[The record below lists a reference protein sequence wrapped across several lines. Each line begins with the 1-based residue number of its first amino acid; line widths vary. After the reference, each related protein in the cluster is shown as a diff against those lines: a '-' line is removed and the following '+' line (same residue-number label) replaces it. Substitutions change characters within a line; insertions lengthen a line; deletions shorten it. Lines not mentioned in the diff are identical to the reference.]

1 MNYTRER
8 KIIIMMHNDKIE
20 EKLKTLPD
28 NPGVYLMKNSNGKII
43 YVGKAVVL
51 KNRVRQYFR
60 KTEKTARI
68 EKMVSLIHDFEY
80 IITDTE
86 DEALILECNLIKKYK
101 PKFNV
106 LLKDDK
112 TYPYIKVGEKNGRP
126 LIQLT
131 RNLVKDGSKYYG
143 PYPSVWSA
151 KEMIKYIKDIY
162 MSILNRPF
170 LDETLKNEEKE
181 KIYQE
186 IECYLGNIDKDIK
199 KLKEQMEKASDN
211 QEFERAIELRDR
223 ITNLERA
230 GKKQK
235 VSNFLHKSIDV
246 IGIAGNN
253 LETHLTIFEVRGS
266 NLDNKKTIILKDTE
280 DIEQEEII
288 ENYIMQT
295 YGASDNTLDIPEK
308 IMVKQILPHHNSL
321 EKIISEKIGNK
332 VEIIVPKKGE
342 KLKFVELAEQN
353 SQISLKNST
362 RNEEIILNELKQL
375 LSLKDIPR
383 RIEMY
388 DISNISGDYTVAGIA
403 TLINGKIS
411 KKDFRKFN
419 IKETIGQND
428 FASMKEIITRR
439 LKHTL
444 DGKIG
449 LRKYSRYDNSRWW
462 KRSAY

>member
-60 KTEKTARI
+60 KTDKTARI
-68 EKMVSLIHDFEY
+68 ENMVNLIDDFEY

-86 DEALILECNLIKKYK
+86 DEALILECTLIKKYK

-170 LDETLKNEEKE
+170 LDESLKKEEKE

-186 IECYLGNIDKDIK
+186 IK
-199 KLKEQMEKASDN
+199 
-211 QEFERAIELRDR
+211 R
-223 ITNLERA
+223 
-230 GKKQK
+230 
-235 VSNFLHKSIDV
+235 V
-246 IGIAGNN
+246 
-253 LETHLTIFEVRGS
+253 
-266 NLDNKKTIILKDTE
+266 
-280 DIEQEEII
+280 
-288 ENYIMQT
+288 
-295 YGASDNTLDIPEK
+295 
-308 IMVKQILPHHNSL
+308 
-321 EKIISEKIGNK
+321 
-332 VEIIVPKKGE
+332 
-342 KLKFVELAEQN
+342 
-353 SQISLKNST
+353 
-362 RNEEIILNELKQL
+362 
-375 LSLKDIPR
+375 LS
-383 RIEMY
+383 
-388 DISNISGDYTVAGIA
+388 
-403 TLINGKIS
+403 
-411 KKDFRKFN
+411 
-419 IKETIGQND
+419 
-428 FASMKEIITRR
+428 
-439 LKHTL
+439 
-444 DGKIG
+444 
-449 LRKYSRYDNSRWW
+449 RKY
-462 KRSAY
+462 

>member
-86 DEALILECNLIKKYK
+86 DEALILEFNLIKKYK

-186 IECYLGNIDKDIK
+186 IK
-199 KLKEQMEKASDN
+199 
-211 QEFERAIELRDR
+211 R
-223 ITNLERA
+223 
-230 GKKQK
+230 
-235 VSNFLHKSIDV
+235 V
-246 IGIAGNN
+246 
-253 LETHLTIFEVRGS
+253 
-266 NLDNKKTIILKDTE
+266 
-280 DIEQEEII
+280 
-288 ENYIMQT
+288 
-295 YGASDNTLDIPEK
+295 
-308 IMVKQILPHHNSL
+308 
-321 EKIISEKIGNK
+321 
-332 VEIIVPKKGE
+332 
-342 KLKFVELAEQN
+342 
-353 SQISLKNST
+353 
-362 RNEEIILNELKQL
+362 
-375 LSLKDIPR
+375 LS
-383 RIEMY
+383 
-388 DISNISGDYTVAGIA
+388 
-403 TLINGKIS
+403 
-411 KKDFRKFN
+411 
-419 IKETIGQND
+419 
-428 FASMKEIITRR
+428 
-439 LKHTL
+439 
-444 DGKIG
+444 
-449 LRKYSRYDNSRWW
+449 RKYR
-462 KRSAY
+462 

>member
-186 IECYLGNIDKDIK
+186 IK
-199 KLKEQMEKASDN
+199 
-211 QEFERAIELRDR
+211 RA
-223 ITNLERA
+223 
-230 GKKQK
+230 
-235 VSNFLHKSIDV
+235 
-246 IGIAGNN
+246 
-253 LETHLTIFEVRGS
+253 
-266 NLDNKKTIILKDTE
+266 
-280 DIEQEEII
+280 
-288 ENYIMQT
+288 
-295 YGASDNTLDIPEK
+295 
-308 IMVKQILPHHNSL
+308 
-321 EKIISEKIGNK
+321 
-332 VEIIVPKKGE
+332 
-342 KLKFVELAEQN
+342 
-353 SQISLKNST
+353 
-362 RNEEIILNELKQL
+362 
-375 LSLKDIPR
+375 LS
-383 RIEMY
+383 
-388 DISNISGDYTVAGIA
+388 
-403 TLINGKIS
+403 
-411 KKDFRKFN
+411 
-419 IKETIGQND
+419 
-428 FASMKEIITRR
+428 
-439 LKHTL
+439 
-444 DGKIG
+444 
-449 LRKYSRYDNSRWW
+449 RKYR
-462 KRSAY
+462 

>member
-170 LDETLKNEEKE
+170 LDENLKNEEKE

-186 IECYLGNIDKDIK
+186 IK
-199 KLKEQMEKASDN
+199 
-211 QEFERAIELRDR
+211 R
-223 ITNLERA
+223 
-230 GKKQK
+230 
-235 VSNFLHKSIDV
+235 V
-246 IGIAGNN
+246 
-253 LETHLTIFEVRGS
+253 
-266 NLDNKKTIILKDTE
+266 
-280 DIEQEEII
+280 
-288 ENYIMQT
+288 
-295 YGASDNTLDIPEK
+295 
-308 IMVKQILPHHNSL
+308 
-321 EKIISEKIGNK
+321 
-332 VEIIVPKKGE
+332 
-342 KLKFVELAEQN
+342 
-353 SQISLKNST
+353 
-362 RNEEIILNELKQL
+362 
-375 LSLKDIPR
+375 LSR
-383 RIEMY
+383 
-388 DISNISGDYTVAGIA
+388 
-403 TLINGKIS
+403 
-411 KKDFRKFN
+411 
-419 IKETIGQND
+419 
-428 FASMKEIITRR
+428 
-439 LKHTL
+439 
-444 DGKIG
+444 
-449 LRKYSRYDNSRWW
+449 
-462 KRSAY
+462 

>member
-1 MNYTRER
+1 MNYIRER

-20 EKLKTLPD
+20 EKLSTLPE

-43 YVGKAVVL
+43 YVGKAVIL

-112 TYPYIKVGEKNGRP
+112 TYPYIKVGEKNGKP
-126 LIQLT
+126 IIQLT

-186 IECYLGNIDKDIK
+186 IK
-199 KLKEQMEKASDN
+199 
-211 QEFERAIELRDR
+211 R
-223 ITNLERA
+223 
-230 GKKQK
+230 
-235 VSNFLHKSIDV
+235 V
-246 IGIAGNN
+246 
-253 LETHLTIFEVRGS
+253 
-266 NLDNKKTIILKDTE
+266 
-280 DIEQEEII
+280 
-288 ENYIMQT
+288 
-295 YGASDNTLDIPEK
+295 
-308 IMVKQILPHHNSL
+308 
-321 EKIISEKIGNK
+321 
-332 VEIIVPKKGE
+332 
-342 KLKFVELAEQN
+342 
-353 SQISLKNST
+353 
-362 RNEEIILNELKQL
+362 
-375 LSLKDIPR
+375 LS
-383 RIEMY
+383 
-388 DISNISGDYTVAGIA
+388 
-403 TLINGKIS
+403 
-411 KKDFRKFN
+411 
-419 IKETIGQND
+419 
-428 FASMKEIITRR
+428 
-439 LKHTL
+439 
-444 DGKIG
+444 
-449 LRKYSRYDNSRWW
+449 RKYR
-462 KRSAY
+462 

>member
-60 KTEKTARI
+60 KTDKTARI
-68 EKMVSLIHDFEY
+68 ENMVSLIDDFEY

-86 DEALILECNLIKKYK
+86 DEALILECTLIKKYK

-186 IECYLGNIDKDIK
+186 IK
-199 KLKEQMEKASDN
+199 
-211 QEFERAIELRDR
+211 R
-223 ITNLERA
+223 
-230 GKKQK
+230 
-235 VSNFLHKSIDV
+235 V
-246 IGIAGNN
+246 
-253 LETHLTIFEVRGS
+253 
-266 NLDNKKTIILKDTE
+266 
-280 DIEQEEII
+280 
-288 ENYIMQT
+288 
-295 YGASDNTLDIPEK
+295 
-308 IMVKQILPHHNSL
+308 
-321 EKIISEKIGNK
+321 
-332 VEIIVPKKGE
+332 
-342 KLKFVELAEQN
+342 
-353 SQISLKNST
+353 
-362 RNEEIILNELKQL
+362 
-375 LSLKDIPR
+375 LS
-383 RIEMY
+383 
-388 DISNISGDYTVAGIA
+388 
-403 TLINGKIS
+403 
-411 KKDFRKFN
+411 
-419 IKETIGQND
+419 
-428 FASMKEIITRR
+428 
-439 LKHTL
+439 
-444 DGKIG
+444 
-449 LRKYSRYDNSRWW
+449 RKYR
-462 KRSAY
+462 

>member
-1 MNYTRER
+1 MNYIRER
-8 KIIIMMHNDKIE
+8 KTIIMMHNDKIE
-20 EKLKTLPD
+20 EKLSTLPE

-181 KIYQE
+181 KIY
-186 IECYLGNIDKDIK
+186 
-199 KLKEQMEKASDN
+199 
-211 QEFERAIELRDR
+211 
-223 ITNLERA
+223 
-230 GKKQK
+230 
-235 VSNFLHKSIDV
+235 
-246 IGIAGNN
+246 
-253 LETHLTIFEVRGS
+253 
-266 NLDNKKTIILKDTE
+266 
-280 DIEQEEII
+280 
-288 ENYIMQT
+288 
-295 YGASDNTLDIPEK
+295 
-308 IMVKQILPHHNSL
+308 
-321 EKIISEKIGNK
+321 
-332 VEIIVPKKGE
+332 
-342 KLKFVELAEQN
+342 
-353 SQISLKNST
+353 
-362 RNEEIILNELKQL
+362 
-375 LSLKDIPR
+375 
-383 RIEMY
+383 
-388 DISNISGDYTVAGIA
+388 
-403 TLINGKIS
+403 
-411 KKDFRKFN
+411 
-419 IKETIGQND
+419 
-428 FASMKEIITRR
+428 KEIKRV
-439 LKHTL
+439 LS
-444 DGKIG
+444 
-449 LRKYSRYDNSRWW
+449 RKY
-462 KRSAY
+462 

>member
-20 EKLKTLPD
+20 EKLSTLPE

-43 YVGKAVVL
+43 YVGKAVIL

-112 TYPYIKVGEKNGRP
+112 TYPYIKVGEKNGKP
-126 LIQLT
+126 IIQLT

-186 IECYLGNIDKDIK
+186 IK
-199 KLKEQMEKASDN
+199 
-211 QEFERAIELRDR
+211 R
-223 ITNLERA
+223 
-230 GKKQK
+230 
-235 VSNFLHKSIDV
+235 V
-246 IGIAGNN
+246 
-253 LETHLTIFEVRGS
+253 
-266 NLDNKKTIILKDTE
+266 
-280 DIEQEEII
+280 
-288 ENYIMQT
+288 
-295 YGASDNTLDIPEK
+295 
-308 IMVKQILPHHNSL
+308 
-321 EKIISEKIGNK
+321 
-332 VEIIVPKKGE
+332 
-342 KLKFVELAEQN
+342 
-353 SQISLKNST
+353 
-362 RNEEIILNELKQL
+362 
-375 LSLKDIPR
+375 LS
-383 RIEMY
+383 
-388 DISNISGDYTVAGIA
+388 
-403 TLINGKIS
+403 
-411 KKDFRKFN
+411 
-419 IKETIGQND
+419 
-428 FASMKEIITRR
+428 
-439 LKHTL
+439 
-444 DGKIG
+444 
-449 LRKYSRYDNSRWW
+449 RKYR
-462 KRSAY
+462 

>member
-1 MNYTRER
+1 MNYIRER

-60 KTEKTARI
+60 KTDKTARI
-68 EKMVSLIHDFEY
+68 ENMVSLIDDFEY

-86 DEALILECNLIKKYK
+86 DEALILECTLIKKYK

-170 LDETLKNEEKE
+170 LDESLKKEEKE

-186 IECYLGNIDKDIK
+186 IK
-199 KLKEQMEKASDN
+199 
-211 QEFERAIELRDR
+211 R
-223 ITNLERA
+223 
-230 GKKQK
+230 
-235 VSNFLHKSIDV
+235 V
-246 IGIAGNN
+246 
-253 LETHLTIFEVRGS
+253 
-266 NLDNKKTIILKDTE
+266 
-280 DIEQEEII
+280 
-288 ENYIMQT
+288 
-295 YGASDNTLDIPEK
+295 
-308 IMVKQILPHHNSL
+308 
-321 EKIISEKIGNK
+321 
-332 VEIIVPKKGE
+332 
-342 KLKFVELAEQN
+342 
-353 SQISLKNST
+353 
-362 RNEEIILNELKQL
+362 
-375 LSLKDIPR
+375 LS
-383 RIEMY
+383 
-388 DISNISGDYTVAGIA
+388 
-403 TLINGKIS
+403 
-411 KKDFRKFN
+411 
-419 IKETIGQND
+419 
-428 FASMKEIITRR
+428 
-439 LKHTL
+439 
-444 DGKIG
+444 
-449 LRKYSRYDNSRWW
+449 RKY
-462 KRSAY
+462 

>member
-20 EKLKTLPD
+20 EKLSTLPE

-43 YVGKAVVL
+43 YVGKAVIL

-60 KTEKTARI
+60 KNEKTVRI

-112 TYPYIKVGEKNGRP
+112 TYPYIKVGEKNGKP
-126 LIQLT
+126 IIQLT

-186 IECYLGNIDKDIK
+186 IK
-199 KLKEQMEKASDN
+199 
-211 QEFERAIELRDR
+211 R
-223 ITNLERA
+223 
-230 GKKQK
+230 
-235 VSNFLHKSIDV
+235 V
-246 IGIAGNN
+246 
-253 LETHLTIFEVRGS
+253 
-266 NLDNKKTIILKDTE
+266 
-280 DIEQEEII
+280 
-288 ENYIMQT
+288 
-295 YGASDNTLDIPEK
+295 
-308 IMVKQILPHHNSL
+308 
-321 EKIISEKIGNK
+321 
-332 VEIIVPKKGE
+332 
-342 KLKFVELAEQN
+342 
-353 SQISLKNST
+353 
-362 RNEEIILNELKQL
+362 
-375 LSLKDIPR
+375 LS
-383 RIEMY
+383 
-388 DISNISGDYTVAGIA
+388 
-403 TLINGKIS
+403 
-411 KKDFRKFN
+411 
-419 IKETIGQND
+419 
-428 FASMKEIITRR
+428 
-439 LKHTL
+439 
-444 DGKIG
+444 
-449 LRKYSRYDNSRWW
+449 RKYR
-462 KRSAY
+462 

>member
-1 MNYTRER
+1 MNYIRER

-20 EKLKTLPD
+20 EKLSTLPE

-43 YVGKAVVL
+43 YVGKAVIL

-112 TYPYIKVGEKNGRP
+112 TYPYIKVGEKNGKP
-126 LIQLT
+126 IIQLT

-186 IECYLGNIDKDIK
+186 IK
-199 KLKEQMEKASDN
+199 
-211 QEFERAIELRDR
+211 R
-223 ITNLERA
+223 
-230 GKKQK
+230 
-235 VSNFLHKSIDV
+235 V
-246 IGIAGNN
+246 
-253 LETHLTIFEVRGS
+253 
-266 NLDNKKTIILKDTE
+266 
-280 DIEQEEII
+280 
-288 ENYIMQT
+288 
-295 YGASDNTLDIPEK
+295 
-308 IMVKQILPHHNSL
+308 
-321 EKIISEKIGNK
+321 
-332 VEIIVPKKGE
+332 
-342 KLKFVELAEQN
+342 
-353 SQISLKNST
+353 
-362 RNEEIILNELKQL
+362 
-375 LSLKDIPR
+375 LS
-383 RIEMY
+383 
-388 DISNISGDYTVAGIA
+388 
-403 TLINGKIS
+403 
-411 KKDFRKFN
+411 
-419 IKETIGQND
+419 
-428 FASMKEIITRR
+428 
-439 LKHTL
+439 
-444 DGKIG
+444 
-449 LRKYSRYDNSRWW
+449 RKY
-462 KRSAY
+462 

>member
-20 EKLKTLPD
+20 EKLNTLPE

-43 YVGKAVVL
+43 YVGKAVIL

-60 KTEKTARI
+60 KNEKTARI

-112 TYPYIKVGEKNGRP
+112 TYPYIKVGEKNGKP
-126 LIQLT
+126 IIQLT

-186 IECYLGNIDKDIK
+186 IK
-199 KLKEQMEKASDN
+199 
-211 QEFERAIELRDR
+211 R
-223 ITNLERA
+223 
-230 GKKQK
+230 
-235 VSNFLHKSIDV
+235 V
-246 IGIAGNN
+246 
-253 LETHLTIFEVRGS
+253 
-266 NLDNKKTIILKDTE
+266 
-280 DIEQEEII
+280 
-288 ENYIMQT
+288 
-295 YGASDNTLDIPEK
+295 
-308 IMVKQILPHHNSL
+308 
-321 EKIISEKIGNK
+321 
-332 VEIIVPKKGE
+332 
-342 KLKFVELAEQN
+342 
-353 SQISLKNST
+353 
-362 RNEEIILNELKQL
+362 
-375 LSLKDIPR
+375 LS
-383 RIEMY
+383 
-388 DISNISGDYTVAGIA
+388 
-403 TLINGKIS
+403 
-411 KKDFRKFN
+411 
-419 IKETIGQND
+419 
-428 FASMKEIITRR
+428 
-439 LKHTL
+439 
-444 DGKIG
+444 
-449 LRKYSRYDNSRWW
+449 RKYR
-462 KRSAY
+462 

>member
-20 EKLKTLPD
+20 EKLSTLPE

-43 YVGKAVVL
+43 YVGKAVIL

-131 RNLVKDGSKYYG
+131 RNLVKDGNKYYG

-186 IECYLGNIDKDIK
+186 IK
-199 KLKEQMEKASDN
+199 
-211 QEFERAIELRDR
+211 R
-223 ITNLERA
+223 
-230 GKKQK
+230 
-235 VSNFLHKSIDV
+235 V
-246 IGIAGNN
+246 
-253 LETHLTIFEVRGS
+253 
-266 NLDNKKTIILKDTE
+266 
-280 DIEQEEII
+280 
-288 ENYIMQT
+288 
-295 YGASDNTLDIPEK
+295 
-308 IMVKQILPHHNSL
+308 
-321 EKIISEKIGNK
+321 
-332 VEIIVPKKGE
+332 
-342 KLKFVELAEQN
+342 
-353 SQISLKNST
+353 
-362 RNEEIILNELKQL
+362 
-375 LSLKDIPR
+375 LS
-383 RIEMY
+383 
-388 DISNISGDYTVAGIA
+388 
-403 TLINGKIS
+403 
-411 KKDFRKFN
+411 
-419 IKETIGQND
+419 
-428 FASMKEIITRR
+428 
-439 LKHTL
+439 
-444 DGKIG
+444 
-449 LRKYSRYDNSRWW
+449 RKYR
-462 KRSAY
+462 

>member
-1 MNYTRER
+1 
-8 KIIIMMHNDKIE
+8 MHNDKIE

-170 LDETLKNEEKE
+170 LDENLKNEEKE

-186 IECYLGNIDKDIK
+186 IKRVLSRKYRKRYKKIK
-199 KLKEQMEKASDN
+199 
-211 QEFERAIELRDR
+211 RA
-223 ITNLERA
+223 
-230 GKKQK
+230 
-235 VSNFLHKSIDV
+235 
-246 IGIAGNN
+246 
-253 LETHLTIFEVRGS
+253 
-266 NLDNKKTIILKDTE
+266 
-280 DIEQEEII
+280 
-288 ENYIMQT
+288 
-295 YGASDNTLDIPEK
+295 
-308 IMVKQILPHHNSL
+308 
-321 EKIISEKIGNK
+321 
-332 VEIIVPKKGE
+332 
-342 KLKFVELAEQN
+342 
-353 SQISLKNST
+353 
-362 RNEEIILNELKQL
+362 
-375 LSLKDIPR
+375 
-383 RIEMY
+383 
-388 DISNISGDYTVAGIA
+388 
-403 TLINGKIS
+403 
-411 KKDFRKFN
+411 
-419 IKETIGQND
+419 
-428 FASMKEIITRR
+428 
-439 LKHTL
+439 
-444 DGKIG
+444 DGK
-449 LRKYSRYDNSRWW
+449 S
-462 KRSAY
+462 

>member
-1 MNYTRER
+1 MNYIRER

-112 TYPYIKVGEKNGRP
+112 TYPYIKVGEKNGKP
-126 LIQLT
+126 IIQLT

-186 IECYLGNIDKDIK
+186 IK
-199 KLKEQMEKASDN
+199 
-211 QEFERAIELRDR
+211 R
-223 ITNLERA
+223 
-230 GKKQK
+230 
-235 VSNFLHKSIDV
+235 V
-246 IGIAGNN
+246 
-253 LETHLTIFEVRGS
+253 
-266 NLDNKKTIILKDTE
+266 
-280 DIEQEEII
+280 
-288 ENYIMQT
+288 
-295 YGASDNTLDIPEK
+295 
-308 IMVKQILPHHNSL
+308 
-321 EKIISEKIGNK
+321 
-332 VEIIVPKKGE
+332 
-342 KLKFVELAEQN
+342 
-353 SQISLKNST
+353 
-362 RNEEIILNELKQL
+362 
-375 LSLKDIPR
+375 LS
-383 RIEMY
+383 
-388 DISNISGDYTVAGIA
+388 
-403 TLINGKIS
+403 
-411 KKDFRKFN
+411 
-419 IKETIGQND
+419 
-428 FASMKEIITRR
+428 
-439 LKHTL
+439 
-444 DGKIG
+444 
-449 LRKYSRYDNSRWW
+449 RKYR
-462 KRSAY
+462 

>member
-1 MNYTRER
+1 MNYIRER

-20 EKLKTLPD
+20 EKLSTLPE

-181 KIYQE
+181 KIY
-186 IECYLGNIDKDIK
+186 
-199 KLKEQMEKASDN
+199 
-211 QEFERAIELRDR
+211 
-223 ITNLERA
+223 
-230 GKKQK
+230 
-235 VSNFLHKSIDV
+235 
-246 IGIAGNN
+246 
-253 LETHLTIFEVRGS
+253 
-266 NLDNKKTIILKDTE
+266 
-280 DIEQEEII
+280 
-288 ENYIMQT
+288 
-295 YGASDNTLDIPEK
+295 
-308 IMVKQILPHHNSL
+308 
-321 EKIISEKIGNK
+321 
-332 VEIIVPKKGE
+332 
-342 KLKFVELAEQN
+342 
-353 SQISLKNST
+353 
-362 RNEEIILNELKQL
+362 
-375 LSLKDIPR
+375 
-383 RIEMY
+383 
-388 DISNISGDYTVAGIA
+388 
-403 TLINGKIS
+403 
-411 KKDFRKFN
+411 
-419 IKETIGQND
+419 
-428 FASMKEIITRR
+428 KEIKRV
-439 LKHTL
+439 LS
-444 DGKIG
+444 
-449 LRKYSRYDNSRWW
+449 RKY
-462 KRSAY
+462 

>member
-151 KEMIKYIKDIY
+151 KEMIKYIKEIY

-186 IECYLGNIDKDIK
+186 IK
-199 KLKEQMEKASDN
+199 
-211 QEFERAIELRDR
+211 R
-223 ITNLERA
+223 
-230 GKKQK
+230 
-235 VSNFLHKSIDV
+235 V
-246 IGIAGNN
+246 
-253 LETHLTIFEVRGS
+253 
-266 NLDNKKTIILKDTE
+266 
-280 DIEQEEII
+280 
-288 ENYIMQT
+288 
-295 YGASDNTLDIPEK
+295 
-308 IMVKQILPHHNSL
+308 
-321 EKIISEKIGNK
+321 
-332 VEIIVPKKGE
+332 
-342 KLKFVELAEQN
+342 
-353 SQISLKNST
+353 
-362 RNEEIILNELKQL
+362 
-375 LSLKDIPR
+375 LS
-383 RIEMY
+383 
-388 DISNISGDYTVAGIA
+388 
-403 TLINGKIS
+403 
-411 KKDFRKFN
+411 RKH
-419 IKETIGQND
+419 
-428 FASMKEIITRR
+428 R
-439 LKHTL
+439 
-444 DGKIG
+444 
-449 LRKYSRYDNSRWW
+449 
-462 KRSAY
+462 

>member
-8 KIIIMMHNDKIE
+8 KTIIMMHNDKIE

-68 EKMVSLIHDFEY
+68 EKMVSLIRDFEY

-186 IECYLGNIDKDIK
+186 IK
-199 KLKEQMEKASDN
+199 
-211 QEFERAIELRDR
+211 R
-223 ITNLERA
+223 
-230 GKKQK
+230 
-235 VSNFLHKSIDV
+235 V
-246 IGIAGNN
+246 
-253 LETHLTIFEVRGS
+253 
-266 NLDNKKTIILKDTE
+266 
-280 DIEQEEII
+280 
-288 ENYIMQT
+288 
-295 YGASDNTLDIPEK
+295 
-308 IMVKQILPHHNSL
+308 
-321 EKIISEKIGNK
+321 
-332 VEIIVPKKGE
+332 
-342 KLKFVELAEQN
+342 
-353 SQISLKNST
+353 
-362 RNEEIILNELKQL
+362 
-375 LSLKDIPR
+375 LS
-383 RIEMY
+383 
-388 DISNISGDYTVAGIA
+388 
-403 TLINGKIS
+403 
-411 KKDFRKFN
+411 
-419 IKETIGQND
+419 
-428 FASMKEIITRR
+428 
-439 LKHTL
+439 
-444 DGKIG
+444 
-449 LRKYSRYDNSRWW
+449 RKYR
-462 KRSAY
+462 

>member
-1 MNYTRER
+1 MNYIRER

-170 LDETLKNEEKE
+170 LDESLKKEEKE

-186 IECYLGNIDKDIK
+186 IK
-199 KLKEQMEKASDN
+199 
-211 QEFERAIELRDR
+211 R
-223 ITNLERA
+223 
-230 GKKQK
+230 
-235 VSNFLHKSIDV
+235 V
-246 IGIAGNN
+246 
-253 LETHLTIFEVRGS
+253 
-266 NLDNKKTIILKDTE
+266 
-280 DIEQEEII
+280 
-288 ENYIMQT
+288 
-295 YGASDNTLDIPEK
+295 
-308 IMVKQILPHHNSL
+308 
-321 EKIISEKIGNK
+321 
-332 VEIIVPKKGE
+332 
-342 KLKFVELAEQN
+342 
-353 SQISLKNST
+353 
-362 RNEEIILNELKQL
+362 
-375 LSLKDIPR
+375 LS
-383 RIEMY
+383 
-388 DISNISGDYTVAGIA
+388 
-403 TLINGKIS
+403 
-411 KKDFRKFN
+411 
-419 IKETIGQND
+419 
-428 FASMKEIITRR
+428 
-439 LKHTL
+439 
-444 DGKIG
+444 
-449 LRKYSRYDNSRWW
+449 RKY
-462 KRSAY
+462 

>member
-1 MNYTRER
+1 MNYIRER

-86 DEALILECNLIKKYK
+86 DEALILECTLIKKYK

-170 LDETLKNEEKE
+170 LDESLKKEEKE

-186 IECYLGNIDKDIK
+186 IK
-199 KLKEQMEKASDN
+199 
-211 QEFERAIELRDR
+211 R
-223 ITNLERA
+223 
-230 GKKQK
+230 
-235 VSNFLHKSIDV
+235 V
-246 IGIAGNN
+246 
-253 LETHLTIFEVRGS
+253 
-266 NLDNKKTIILKDTE
+266 
-280 DIEQEEII
+280 
-288 ENYIMQT
+288 
-295 YGASDNTLDIPEK
+295 
-308 IMVKQILPHHNSL
+308 
-321 EKIISEKIGNK
+321 
-332 VEIIVPKKGE
+332 
-342 KLKFVELAEQN
+342 
-353 SQISLKNST
+353 
-362 RNEEIILNELKQL
+362 
-375 LSLKDIPR
+375 LS
-383 RIEMY
+383 
-388 DISNISGDYTVAGIA
+388 
-403 TLINGKIS
+403 
-411 KKDFRKFN
+411 
-419 IKETIGQND
+419 
-428 FASMKEIITRR
+428 
-439 LKHTL
+439 
-444 DGKIG
+444 
-449 LRKYSRYDNSRWW
+449 RKY
-462 KRSAY
+462 